1 MKKLFTLLSAALISV
16 AIYAQDLPQPSP
28 KAMVMQRVGL
38 TDVTIEYS
46 RPGVKGREIFG
57 DLLAYGQLWRTGANA
72 ATKFTISTDVMIEG
86 NELKAGS
93 YSIFTIPGKDEWK
106 VMFNKNAT
114 ASSSQYK
121 AEENALEISVKPMS
135 SEATERMMF
144 SFRDVT
150 DKEAAVQL
158 NWATT
163 AIRFN
168 VSADPSKMAEENIKA
183 EIAKVEGSYGLYNS
197 SARYY
202 YDNNKDLTQALAWSK
217 KSVEINAQF
226 WNVYTMSLIQHK
238 MGDLKGALATAERS
252 KKLAEEAEYGVYI
265 KLNETNIADW
275 TAEMKNKK

>member
-183 EIAKVEGSYGLYNS
+183 EIAKVEGAYGLYNS

-265 KLNETNIADW
+265 KLNESNIADW
-275 TAEMKNKK
+275 TAEMKKKK

>member
-163 AIRFN
+163 SIRFN

-183 EIAKVEGSYGLYNS
+183 EIAKVEGAYGLYNS

-265 KLNETNIADW
+265 KLNETNITDW
-275 TAEMKNKK
+275 TAEMKKRK

>member
-1 MKKLFTLLSAALISV
+1 MKKLFTILSAALISV

-57 DLLAYGQLWRTGANA
+57 DLLAYQKLWRTGANA

-93 YSIFTIPGKDEWK
+93 YSIFTIPGKEEWK

-114 ASSSQYK
+114 ASASQYK
-121 AEENALEISVKPMS
+121 AEENALEISVKPMT

-150 DKEAAVQL
+150 DKETAVQL

-168 VSADPSKMAEENIKA
+168 VSADPSKIAEENIKA
-183 EIAKVEGSYGLYNS
+183 EIAKVEGAYSLYNS

-202 YDNNKDLTQALAWSK
+202 FDNNKDLKQALAWSK
-217 KSVEINAQF
+217 KSVDINAQF

-265 KLNETNIADW
+265 KLNEKNIADW
-275 TAEMKNKK
+275 TAEMKKKK

>member
-57 DLLAYGQLWRTGANA
+57 ELLAYGQLWRTGANA

-121 AEENALEISVKPMS
+121 AEENALVISVKPMN

-183 EIAKVEGSYGLYNS
+183 EIAKVEGAYGLYNS

-217 KSVEINAQF
+217 KSVGINAQF

-265 KLNETNIADW
+265 KLNEKNIADW
-275 TAEMKNKK
+275 TAEMKKKK